1 LQRRLNPLAQRVV
14 EGAFFHSER
23 SDAMMEREERLD
35 VFGECSHTKGEVAP
49 FAPGQACENCAD
61 RRVLSSRKGL
71 VTTTLLVLLVGEFL
85 TPFQADFREALPHAF
100 PEGVPEVGLGLSA
113 PPGRTVAWVTVQ
125 AGGLEIEV
133 VLHTARIPGDLRR
146 VLRFTAEDAARDRAK
161 AAAFTLAAMVRERDS
176 DLKAL
181 EPPKPQVVAGPTLP
195 PLATPWVLDGSLLV
209 GFNAPGVNAGGG
221 ARLALRRELAPWLQ
235 LGVGVEL
242 GVHGTTL
249 AALVQPA
256 LYFEGALQVLRGPFS
271 LSAVVGGGVAA
282 PVLIRGELNFTTWL
296 GLVRVGVEG
305 RLLLGAHHGF
315 RFALSTHLLTRSL
328 SVRVGEMN
336 AGAVGPAWIRPEVGY
351 FGEL

>member
-1 LQRRLNPLAQRVV
+1 
-14 EGAFFHSER
+14 
-23 SDAMMEREERLD
+23 M
-35 VFGECSHTKGEVAP
+35 
-49 FAPGQACENCAD
+49 
-61 RRVLSSRKGL
+61 
-71 VTTTLLVLLVGEFL
+71 TTTLLVLLVGEFL

-161 AAAFTLAAMVRERDS
+161 AAAFTLAAMVRERDA

-181 EPPKPQVVAGPTLP
+181 EPAKREVVGSPAAPA
-195 PLATPWVLDGSLLV
+195 ATPWVLDGSLLV

-221 ARLALRRELAPWLQ
+221 ARLALRRELASWLQ

-242 GVHGTTL
+242 GVHGTPA

-256 LYFEGALQVLRGPFS
+256 LYLEAALPFLRGPFS

-282 PVLIRGELNFTTWL
+282 PVLIRRDLDFTTWA
-296 GLVRVGVEG
+296 GLVRLGVEG
-305 RLLLGAHHGF
+305 RLLMGAHHGF
-315 RFALSTHLLTRSL
+315 RFGLSAHLVTRSL
-328 SVRVGEMN
+328 SVRVGEQN
-336 AGAVGPAWIRPEVGY
+336 AGVVGPAWIRPEVGY